1 MIVAIHQP
9 EHLPWLGFFH
19 KALSADC
26 LVLLDCVQYRK
37 RYFQNRNRIRGKEKP
52 VWLTV
57 PVLTK
62 GLYEQRIQQVRIDNE
77 GNRRWRKI
85 CWAILVQH
93 YAGSPHWE
101 RYSGELQEL
110 YERPWERLSEFNEE
124 IIRRMLKWFSISTK
138 VVRSS
143 EFAPEGSR
151 SVLLSNLCRT
161 LGAGVYLSGI
171 SGTEYLD
178 PAPFAEAD
186 IEIRFQEFHHPIYPQ
201 RYEPFIPC
209 LSAVDL
215 LMNHG
220 PSSREILQGVGV
232 PVLEEVFR

>member
-37 RYFQNRNRIRGKEKP
+37 RYFQNRNRIRGKTQP

-62 GLYEQRIQQVRIDNE
+62 GRYEQRMEQVRIDNE
-77 GNRRWRKI
+77 GNPRWQKI
-85 CWAILVQH
+85 CWKILAQH
-93 YAGSPHWE
+93 YTASPYWPQ
-101 RYSGELQEL
+101 YSGELKEL
-110 YERPWERLSEFNEE
+110 YERPWELLTQLNEE
-124 IIRRMLKWFSISTK
+124 IIRRMFRWFSIDTRI
-138 VVRSS
+138 VRSS
-143 EFAPEGSR
+143 ELAPEGSS
-151 SVLLSNLCRT
+151 SVLLSRLCRG
-161 LGAGVYLSGI
+161 LGARVYLSGI
-171 SGTEYLD
+171 SGRDYLD
-178 PAPFAEAD
+178 LTPFTQAG
-186 IEIRFQEFHHPIYPQ
+186 IEVRFQEFHHPIYSQ
-201 RYEPFIPC
+201 QVEPFIPC

-220 PSSREILQGVGV
+220 PSSRQILQGVGV